1 MEETESPKSVQQSR
15 CQYNQRSIKS
25 IYLGQKE
32 PTRIRSRRMK
42 PPKNQNQ
49 NQTKKGKR
57 IWRSSRKEKKPLKTK
72 PKESCLYHQLLPS
85 LLFSSLLAFSSI
97 LSLGVYCIGHPKRS
111 PEKRFFSFVK
121 MARNK
126 KKKLWKRDNVDVS
139 KLNIAESTTIHI
151 TQQLQ
156 KFFESKAE
164 GIQIFYFQYNFGHCY
179 VGIAFAFLCIL
190 VLSLML
196 GLGFWCILF
205 KCLCLF
211 IKIF

>member
-15 CQYNQRSIKS
+15 CQYNQQSIKS

-85 LLFSSLLAFSSI
+85 LLFSSLLAFSSFSGDWGSTVLTTQKGHQKRGFLALLRWPGTRRRNCGNAI
-97 LSLGVYCIGHPKRS
+97 TWMFQSLTLLNPQRFTLPNNFRSSLSPRRKVFKI
-111 PEKRFFSFVK
+111 FFFNIISVTVMWVLLLLFYVFWFSVWSWVW
-121 MARNK
+121 A
-126 KKKLWKRDNVDVS
+126 VDVS
-139 KLNIAESTTIHI
+139 YS
-151 TQQLQ
+151 
-156 KFFESKAE
+156 SV
-164 GIQIFYFQYNFGHCY
+164 Y
-179 VGIAFAFLCIL
+179 VC
-190 VLSLML
+190 S
-196 GLGFWCILF
+196 
-205 KCLCLF
+205 
-211 IKIF
+211 